1 MNIPGYILK
10 SAIVLLS
17 VVELRKWIEMYL
29 AFKNNVDD
37 DSDEAMP
44 ESVKHMYT

>member
-1 MNIPGYILK
+1 MNIPGYVLK

-29 AFKNNVDD
+29 EYKNNGDD
-37 DSDEAMP
+37 DSDDDMP
-44 ESVKHMYT
+44 ESVKHMYN

>member
-1 MNIPGYILK
+1 MNIPGYVLK
-10 SAIVLLS
+10 SAIIIIS

-29 AFKNNVDD
+29 AFKNNGDD
-37 DSDEAMP
+37 DSDEGIP